1 MRAYR
6 KGDGM
11 ITTFMLAL
19 PGLAPVVALAQ
30 AAGIEPR

>member
-1 MRAYR
+1 MRANR

-19 PGLAPVVALAQ
+19 LGPASALAQ